1 MPVLADLTI
10 RARSWRSLRK
20 QILLSIPLVLSYG
33 CSTVFLPPFND
44 PGIIGARQSGAT
56 PYSTRGRSLAVG
68 GMESAYLALSSAFSN
83 SYVPTRGCLF
93 NNVTVPLRV
102 TEVPVG
108 DLQFDNVT
116 YCMFGVCAG
125 SAKAAWR
132 EVSARQVVAIHSIDV
147 ESMDAGGFSLMKV
160 RVSGWSESAYRA
172 AFPQKAES
180 EMGVAVQGYNETVE
194 LLDNTVFRNVKTV
207 IGDEAVEIQT
217 RRGEK
222 MYFGKT
228 EILRI
233 VNENK
238 Q

>member
-1 MPVLADLTI
+1 MMP
-10 RARSWRSLRK
+10 RFFSL
-20 QILLSIPLVLSYG
+20 ILRCLFPAYGFLVLSFVSFPS
-33 CSTVFLPPFND
+33 CSTVLLPPFND
-44 PGIIGARQSGAT
+44 APFVGGRQSGAT
-56 PYSTRGRSLAVG
+56 PYSTRARSMASG
-68 GMESAYLALSSAFSN
+68 GMESAYLALSSLFST
-83 SYVPTRGCLF
+83 SYTPTRGCLF
-93 NNVTVPLRV
+93 NSFIIPLIV
-102 TEVPVG
+102 TEVPLG
-108 DLQFDNVT
+108 DMQFDYVT

-132 EVSARQVVAIHSIDV
+132 EISARRVVAIHSIDV

-180 EMGVAVQGYNETVE
+180 EMGAAAEGYNETVE

-233 VNENK
+233 LNENK